1 VTSHP
6 APTTRRRMHTRLL
19 AAACVTLGLIASTL
33 AGNPAAASTTLA
45 SIGCSSPTAAGA
57 SRVGRFGGIVR
68 PLGNAVCPSGAA
80 PAAEAPYVGT
90 PPLVNHGGPVMS
102 TQSTGDQ
109 VVVTPIFWA
118 PSGYSFT
125 SSYKS
130 TITTYLADLAAD
142 SGKLSNVF
150 ASMFQYSGSNGA
162 INYKMSVGTAI
173 DDATAFPAAG
183 CTTNSGS
190 VYSDATGYTTCIDDD
205 QVIAETS
212 SVVSSHSLPSDLGHL
227 YVMFLPKHVESC
239 FYAGNPANQACSIN
253 PTSSAAF
260 CAYHS
265 AAGGGLNLVYAN
277 MPFPVYSSAT
287 GYTCTKES
295 LGGGIQSPNGD
306 VDADVE
312 ISPLSH
318 EMAEA
323 ITDPRLNAWYDS
335 TGNENGDDCAYL
347 YGGLSGSA
355 GAFYNQTVNGHHYL
369 TQEEFS
375 NKDFVAAVSGCV
387 QGIVAVTPTVTL
399 LSSASGPAAGG
410 GHLTITGTGF
420 PGASSVHF
428 GATSATYTVLD
439 ASHIEATIPAGSGVV
454 DVTVSTSAGTST
466 ATALDHY
473 TYSSPTPT
481 VSAVNPTTGPTA
493 GGQSVTIIGTGF
505 VNGATVSIGGQA
517 ATGVSVDSA
526 TQITATTPAHAAG
539 TVDVVVTTTGGT
551 STTSASD
558 HYTYVAPSAPT
569 VSAVTPT
576 TGPTAGGQSV
586 TITGTGFANGATVS
600 IGGQAAT
607 GVSVDSATQIT
618 ATTPAHAAGTVDVVV
633 TTTGGTSTTSA
644 SDHYTYVAPSAPTV
658 SAVSPTSG
666 PTAGGQRVTITGTG
680 FTTGATVAFGSTA
693 GTAVTVVSPTTITV
707 TTPKHAKG
715 TVDVHVTTTGGA
727 SAVTTGDRYTYLARP
742 KVTGL
747 SRVSGTRKGGT
758 KVTITGTGFRS
769 GSTVRFG
776 TARGKHVTVVSS
788 TKIIVTSPK
797 HAKGR
802 VHVKVKNLGGTSA
815 ARKADRYTFT

>member
-439 ASHIEATIPAGSGVV
+439 ASHIDATIPAGSGVV
-454 DVTVSTSAGTST
+454 DVTVSTSA
-466 ATALDHY
+466 
-473 TYSSPTPT
+473 
-481 VSAVNPTTGPTA
+481 
-493 GGQSVTIIGTGF
+493 
-505 VNGATVSIGGQA
+505 
-517 ATGVSVDSA
+517 
-526 TQITATTPAHAAG
+526 
-539 TVDVVVTTTGGT
+539 GT